1 MPGGGCKLRFQAF
14 PHRRISRFGRTSRGA
29 VSVFLAASLLH
40 LLAAQSYAGP
50 REETGHRAGAA
61 ASLSGT
67 PSISKVWELY
77 FDSAVENAS
86 REEGRAKAV
95 ELFGKAIEL
104 DPARATERS
113 VSLQGKAKA
122 AYLLAL
128 WEAKKAGE
136 GKKEKKSHTL
146 TYILGAALV
155 VGAAAAAYALL
166 SKKNTLQPPPEPVD
180 VTISLDV
187 YNHTKGLQKE
197 LASRTVKSGSEVK
210 ITIAETGVTGIDP
223 KYIAIY
229 SKDFKTRI
237 SIGSDGNAE
246 FIAPQSNVKYH
257 VILFNALGTNSLG
270 QQVSYDWVS
279 SVRLWNSKRN
289 HKVFRK
295 DFNGQT
301 GPEKVWGG
309 EYIPLIKAN
318 GVFDQLN
325 SALNVGYTTWG
336 YVDRQP
342 TATTGDFS
350 YGFGD
355 CLGHDGYNAG
365 SWIAVNPTTLY
376 KRVQAMVQI
385 GLAGA
390 FENLLQVGNV
400 GGEGSSFTVCQYRV
414 LVQNGNGTE
423 K

>member
-1 MPGGGCKLRFQAF
+1 
-14 PHRRISRFGRTSRGA
+14 
-29 VSVFLAASLLH
+29 VFLAASLLH

-197 LASRTVKSGSEVK
+197 LGLPGLS
-210 ITIAETGVTGIDP
+210 
-223 KYIAIY
+223 
-229 SKDFKTRI
+229 
-237 SIGSDGNAE
+237 
-246 FIAPQSNVKYH
+246 
-257 VILFNALGTNSLG
+257 
-270 QQVSYDWVS
+270 WVS
-279 SVRLWNSKRN
+279 L
-289 HKVFRK
+289 
-295 DFNGQT
+295 
-301 GPEKVWGG
+301 
-309 EYIPLIKAN
+309 
-318 GVFDQLN
+318 
-325 SALNVGYTTWG
+325 
-336 YVDRQP
+336 
-342 TATTGDFS
+342 
-350 YGFGD
+350 
-355 CLGHDGYNAG
+355 
-365 SWIAVNPTTLY
+365 
-376 KRVQAMVQI
+376 
-385 GLAGA
+385 
-390 FENLLQVGNV
+390 
-400 GGEGSSFTVCQYRV
+400 
-414 LVQNGNGTE
+414 
-423 K
+423 